1 MALYLYG
8 QVSYQG
14 ASTAAWQGMARTDP
28 EARWLYQGWAIRGW
42 NDAAAVKGATT
53 ATLMCMSLGPP
64 WIKQHS
70 QSKMIEMAIIQQEW
84 EEEFRNSWDTLTTR
98 YLKTDQSICTSG
110 TQKTNSTFH
119 DRALSRSVY

>member
-1 MALYLYG
+1 MAD
-8 QVSYQG
+8 
-14 ASTAAWQGMARTDP
+14 RTKFKYKTFGRMVQD
-28 EARWLYQGWAIRGW
+28 WGGW

-98 YLKTDQSICTSG
+98 YLETDQAISTSG
-110 TQKTNSTFH
+110 FQILPAPET
-119 DRALSRSVY
+119 